1 MLIVMIMIIIKRG
14 REKKDKTCLARSGL
28 SGFWLLSERRVGV
41 PDDGSLN
48 DDRLVVREED
58 DDLPARYLL
67 EKLSGLLW
75 DARLANMAK
84 AMNQSL
90 RSSAFSVRPST
101 FFDRG
106 QDLLSNKPGCQNC
119 SQPDPNQPN

>member
-1 MLIVMIMIIIKRG
+1 MAEVR
-14 REKKDKTCLARSGL
+14 
-28 SGFWLLSERRVGV
+28 LLDDVNRHDHDHHQEGERKEGVGV

-75 DARLANMAK
+75 DGRLANMAK